1 MKRRSLFALAG
12 LAIGVAVPAF
22 AQEKGALGKLAEAIN
37 KNDAAAVAAVF
48 TEDGVCVTPQ
58 GPIYGR
64 AAIEE
69 HYAEVFA
76 QFHLS
81 NANTRA
87 DKTSPHSIGT
97 DGNEVW
103 ETGEWTSDFQV
114 SDGGAVQ
121 QNKGFYSAIYIRE
134 DDGWKIRMEIFN
146 VTPTPGQ

>member
-22 AQEKGALGKLAEAIN
+22 AQEKDALGNLAEAIN
-37 KNDAAAVAAVF
+37 KNDATAVAAIF

-69 HYAEVFA
+69 HYADVFA

-81 NANTRA
+81 NASPKA
-87 DKTSPHSIGT
+87 DKNSPHSIGT
-97 DGNEVW
+97 DGKEAW
-103 ETGEWTSDFQV
+103 ETGEWSCDFQV
-114 SDGGAVQ
+114 SDDGTVQ
-121 QNKGFYSAIYIRE
+121 QNKGYYSAIYIRE
-134 DDGWKIRMEIFN
+134 GDGWKIRMEIFN
-146 VTPTPGQ
+146 VTPTPEK